1 MKKKYEGVVIAD
13 IHFGSTNITHL
24 KRELEEVF
32 LQYIESMDQLN
43 FIIFDG
49 DYFDKRL
56 SLNDDSVSYA
66 IEFMNQVIEIAKKH
80 HNPDYGEF
88 CPIRI
93 IYGTESHES
102 NQYGIFDVYKD
113 RKDIDFRI
121 IKTVSDEEI
130 LPQMHVLYLPE
141 EYMVS
146 KEDFYKDYLYSENS
160 YDYIF
165 GHGVINDIM
174 VSIKSSSES
183 SSRKKVPVFSSEELM
198 DACNG
203 EVYFGHYHIHSTI
216 RDTVHYVGSYSRWQF
231 GEEEQKGFYHL
242 TFTPSKP
249 RYENEFIVNEL
260 APKFNT
266 IQFSKGSNIYASQ
279 EDLIDTLGRMDS
291 INQDLGVEH
300 TRYVFN
306 IPEDY
311 QEDTAF
317 TKIIGERYKNNPS
330 VKIAVKNL
338 KASSQY
344 KADKEVLTAMK
355 NKYGFI
361 FDDNLSTEDKVSYFI
376 KDEYGKEIAPE
387 DVKRYLTSQ

>member
-1 MKKKYEGVVIAD
+1 
-13 IHFGSTNITHL
+13 
-24 KRELEEVF
+24 
-32 LQYIESMDQLN
+32 
-43 FIIFDG
+43 
-49 DYFDKRL
+49 
-56 SLNDDSVSYA
+56 
-66 IEFMNQVIEIAKKH
+66 
-80 HNPDYGEF
+80 
-88 CPIRI
+88 
-93 IYGTESHES
+93 
-102 NQYGIFDVYKD
+102 
-113 RKDIDFRI
+113 
-121 IKTVSDEEI
+121 
-130 LPQMHVLYLPE
+130 
-141 EYMVS
+141 MVS

-174 VSIKSSSES
+174 VSIKSSNES

-216 RDTVHYVGSYSRWQF
+216 HDTVHYVGSYSRWQF

-242 TFTPSKP
+242 TFTPSKS

-266 IQFSKGSNIYASQ
+266 IQFSKGSNIYTSQ
-279 EDLIDTLGRMDS
+279 EELIDTLGRMDS

-344 KADKEVLTAMK
+344 KADKEVLTTMK